1 MNGGFTKLSLF
12 SNDFE
17 NRGSGISKNAP
28 KKKGIQLFFEIFFR
42 KFWKLIEVNMLYFVF
57 FIPIFLL
64 LASLAFINNTIL
76 SLTCAGI
83 SLIVFIV
90 CIGPAT
96 AGMTKI
102 MRNYVLEKH
111 SFIVTDFFKG
121 FKANFKKSC
130 IVGIIDCFII
140 VSVYAS
146 FAVYPLLAE
155 EAGTNLLYIPMV
167 ITFSLAIVVAMMN
180 YYIFPMM
187 IATNLS
193 FINLVKNSFALSFV
207 ALKKNIITFIITSVT
222 AIGMLLLYI
231 YMRPLFLLLIPF
243 IPMAFLSFI
252 ACFNSYPVIQKF
264 VINPYYTSIGQVNPE
279 LIDNPV
285 DDEQIFEDMGG
296 KEKPIEKRKKIKG
309 KKIS

>member
-1 MNGGFTKLSLF
+1 MSVF

-17 NRGSGISKNAP
+17 SRGSGISKNAP
-28 KKKGIQLFFEIFFR
+28 KKKGVKLFFEIFFR

-57 FIPIFLL
+57 FIPIFLM
-64 LASLAFINNTIL
+64 LASVAFIKNTVL
-76 SLTCAGI
+76 SLVCAGI
-83 SLIVFIV
+83 CLLGFII

-111 SFIVTDFFKG
+111 SFIVNDFFKG
-121 FKANFKKSC
+121 FKNNFKKAC
-130 IVGIIDCFII
+130 IVGIVDCLII
-140 VSVYAS
+140 ASVYAS
-146 FAVYPLLAE
+146 FVVYPILVE
-155 EAGTNLLYIPMV
+155 QAGTKLMYIPMV

-193 FINLVKNSFALSFV
+193 FVNLVKNSFALSFV
-207 ALKKNIITFIITSVT
+207 ALKQNVITFLITGIT
-222 AIGMLLLYI
+222 AFGMLLLYI

-264 VINPYYTSIGQVNPE
+264 VINPYYTSIGEVNPE
-279 LIDNPV
+279 IMNDSP
-285 DDEQIFEDMGG
+285 DEEKIFEDMGG
-296 KEKPIEKRKKIKG
+296 KEKPIEKRKKGKG
-309 KKIS
+309 KRIS